1 MQTDQT
7 VKRGG
12 RREGAG
18 RPKGS
23 GRYGEPT
30 ASVRVPLSLVA
41 EVEKLI
47 SDKTHM
53 KRVFMAMDNK
63 QPWPFGR
70 NAFSDI
76 EKRR

>member
-1 MQTDQT
+1 MQTERLR
-7 VKRGG
+7 KRGG

-47 SDKTHM
+47 ADKTRI
-53 KRVFMAMDNK
+53 KRVFMAMDNN

-70 NAFSDI
+70 NAFSDV